1 MYGSEDWLV
10 LFPDLSICQLKLRA
24 VLDIAEEI
32 AEKFVAFY
40 SFARY
45 KLKRARCI
53 LHFNVEDHQFHKWLL
68 NMNYPRAWNVS
79 WAFRIYS
86 EWKLLTLLVCD
97 ADIEVLEVFYLLRE
111 TNLDAILL
119 REHIQSD
126 YLYRRNERDQPFMIV
141 PGTLIVGVCEER
153 ML

>member
-1 MYGSEDWLV
+1 M
-10 LFPDLSICQLKLRA
+10 FPDFSICQLKLRA
-24 VLDIAEEI
+24 VLDIAKEI
-32 AEKFVAFY
+32 AEQFVAFY

-45 KLKRARCI
+45 KLKGTRCI

-68 NMNYPRAWNVS
+68 NVNCPRARNVS
-79 WAFRIYS
+79 WAFRIHP

-97 ADIEVLEVFYLLRE
+97 ADIEVLEVFNLLRE

-141 PGTLIVGVCEER
+141 PGTLIIGVCEKR